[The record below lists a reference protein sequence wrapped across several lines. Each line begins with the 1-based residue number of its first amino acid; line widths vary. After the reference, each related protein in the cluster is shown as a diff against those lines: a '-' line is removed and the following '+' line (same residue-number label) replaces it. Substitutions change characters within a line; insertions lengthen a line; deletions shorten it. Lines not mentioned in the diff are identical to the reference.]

1 MKKRIANLLFLS
13 LLCVVAYGKKKEVV
27 CQYPAFR
34 YSTAAQLV
42 PEQVRADKAGTT
54 VVFRVEVRDQWRM
67 ASSAALRADGQ
78 VLPLVSGRVC
88 RVSPD
93 GEEWAAFSPDST
105 YIGVSWRSKTAPRHG
120 KLELTFP
127 PLPKECRE
135 FDFVEGAEDG
145 GKDVLGIRM
154 DGRQYPMLF
163 QSAHPAAECLDR
175 LPEFR
180 QRMDRVTLT
189 VKYLGGIPSEAATS
203 EPSVHF
209 WNQDALTNPQAVEC
223 ETSESGDGFTVT
235 MRQSVPFTAPL
246 RHAGLLSFV
255 PLFIPGDSV
264 LVEVDVPSMM
274 ARRFI
279 PGQENRPY
287 MRFTGKYAQLMEGMI
302 DIWNGGIP
310 DTDPDIR
317 DEEQSPLTY
326 DGYLAAKWAKL
337 EQYKHQA
344 DSLFADRPAVAE
356 LAHLFAETFFIRTQ
370 AYKAYFR
377 SWWTRH
383 GLSRAQADS
392 LYVADGYAASAE
404 AADPRA
410 ASLELFGDGL
420 RAAYAVPNATL
431 VLPYMRKNKVA
442 GGQACEWLER
452 RAYGSE
458 CLAGIAAMRPLT
470 EAQLDSLLP
479 PERPIVEA
487 LNEECKQVVAS
498 VDEPGHVNET
508 PQAGPADLVPAIVSR
523 YKGKVVYMDF
533 WATWCGPCKQGI
545 KAMRPAHALYKD
557 KDVVF
562 VYVTDH
568 SSQADVLPGFIA
580 TMPGEHY
587 ILDSLNKLENPA
599 INGIPRYHIF
609 DREGKLVYDSTGFA
623 PGKEKT
629 FMEEIDKA
637 LAQ

>member
-1 MKKRIANLLFLS
+1 MKTRIVNLLLLS
-13 LLCVVAYGKKKEVV
+13 LLCVATYGKKKDVV
-27 CQYPAFR
+27 CMHPAFR
-34 YSTAAQLV
+34 YSAAAQFV

-54 VVFRVEVRDQWRM
+54 VVFRVESLGQWRM

-127 PLPKECRE
+127 PLPKGCSE
-135 FDFVEGAEDG
+135 FDFVEGAESD
-145 GKDVLGIRM
+145 GKDVLGIRL
-154 DGRQYPMLF
+154 DGQQYPVLF
-163 QSAHPAAECLDR
+163 QAGGSAAECPAR

-180 QRMDRVTLT
+180 QQVDRISFT
-189 VKYLGGIPSEAATS
+189 VRYLGGMPPEAATS
-203 EPSVHF
+203 EPSFLF
-209 WNQDALTNPQAVEC
+209 WNQDALTNPQDIEC
-223 ETSESGDGFTVT
+223 EASESGDGFTAT
-235 MRQSVPFTAPL
+235 LRQSVPFTAPF
-246 RHAGLLSFV
+246 RHAGLLNFV

-274 ARRFI
+274 AQRFI

-287 MRFTGKYAQLMEGMI
+287 MRFTGKYAPLMEGMI
-302 DIWNGGIP
+302 DIWKGGIP
-310 DTDPDIR
+310 NTDPDIR
-317 DEEQSPLTY
+317 AEEQQPLTY

-383 GLSRAQADS
+383 GLTRAQADS
-392 LYVADGYAASAE
+392 IYATDGYAASAE

-410 ASLELFGDGL
+410 ARLELFRDGL
-420 RAAYAVPNATL
+420 RAAYAVPNATQ
-431 VLPYMRKNKVA
+431 VVPYMRKNKVP
-442 GGQACEWLER
+442 GGQAYEWLER

-458 CLAGIAAMRPLT
+458 CLASIGAMRPLT

-545 KAMRPAHALYKD
+545 EAMRPAHALYKD

-562 VYVTDH
+562 VYVTDK

-587 ILDSLNKLENPA
+587 ILDSLNKLEYPVMR
-599 INGIPRYHIF
+599 GIPRYHIF
-609 DREGKLVYDSTGFA
+609 DREGKLVYDATGFA
-623 PGKEKT
+623 PGVEKI